1 MALAKSS
8 DEKGPRS
15 FDSTL
20 VKKASRSSFVAALE
34 ADDDDEPAARDDE
47 EDGGMA
53 CPVPDLFRRLVG
65 WLVCWFVGSLVR
77 WFVGSFLSSSLS
89 CSSGGGVASVPNA
102 ADPVFVSHLGFRFG
116 SINVC
121 DGTDPEFGM
130 MRTRY

>member
-53 CPVPDLFRRLVG
+53 CPVPDLFRRFVGLLVG
-65 WLVCWFVGSLVR
+65 WLVGLLVR
-77 WFVGSFLSSSLS
+77 RI
-89 CSSGGGVASVPNA
+89 VPVL
-102 ADPVFVSHLGFRFG
+102 VFVVLVLRWCCFRSQRG
-116 SINVC
+116 
-121 DGTDPEFGM
+121 
-130 MRTRY
+130 